1 MHEHTQSTHGH
12 RGVAHPKL
20 SLRTQIRATHIR
32 PRQHPPVGNRFV
44 SFVRARAAVCKVR
57 MDLKIDPIPFPFSL
71 LAPRCFPLTP
81 PPPPNPPIQL

>member
-32 PRQHPPVGNRFV
+32 PRQHPPFGNRFV
-44 SFVRARAAVCKVR
+44 SFVRAMRCV
-57 MDLKIDPIPFPFSL
+57 PILFRFGTKRVISRV
-71 LAPRCFPLTP
+71 LAQVNRRGC
-81 PPPPNPPIQL
+81 I